1 MEQQNIYLF
10 VHVILEVEDH
20 KPLLKNILRVVY
32 VAWLKKTMAEKGVRL
47 HAINGGEDHVH
58 MLLQLHPAQNL
69 MQVVRQIKDES
80 LSFIGSNHFSKE
92 SFAWK
97 EGYTA
102 FSVSPGAFKQTLDYI
117 ERQEEY
123 HQQKTFAQEMEQIS
137 KTRIDIHESNT

>member
-102 FSVSPGAFKQTLDYI
+102 FPLLHTESRSMPVP
-117 ERQEEY
+117 ERE
-123 HQQKTFAQEMEQIS
+123 IS
-137 KTRIDIHESNT
+137 FQPCLHDVLNPRQSDF